1 MGIAGVKTTYNGQS
15 YSQNRMANVIPD
27 ASFVSS
33 APQHAQNAFSTPTGY
48 NTMQAMGGKSAY
60 GDMTDARNAGA
71 AIHKTDNSQT
81 MVDKMQ
87 DINIGND
94 YQQEAIEAQKQ
105 TKN

>member
-1 MGIAGVKTTYNGQS
+1 
-15 YSQNRMANVIPD
+15 
-27 ASFVSS
+27 
-33 APQHAQNAFSTPTGY
+33 
-48 NTMQAMGGKSAY
+48 MQAMGGKSAY

-94 YQQEAIEAQKQ
+94 INISNIFSVRDVSNCLK
-105 TKN
+105 K